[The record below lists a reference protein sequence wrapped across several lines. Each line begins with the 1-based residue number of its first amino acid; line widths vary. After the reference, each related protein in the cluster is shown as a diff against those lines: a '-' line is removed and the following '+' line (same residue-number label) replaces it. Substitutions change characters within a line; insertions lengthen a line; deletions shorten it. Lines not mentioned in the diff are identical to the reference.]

1 MQRTRAGV
9 EYEFRTV
16 SFSKQVSRAET
27 RTILTEEAEYGKWE
41 LARTRIGMGGTRT
54 VTLKRRIMRVR
65 RTA

>member
-1 MQRTRAGV
+1 MRRNRPQV

-16 SFSKQVSRAET
+16 KFQPQTT
-27 RTILTEEAEYGKWE
+27 RSQARQELTDAAEYGKWE

-54 VTLKRRIMRVR
+54 VWLRRKIMNVP